1 MPFHP
6 VPSAAAEAAL
16 AGARPLSPWLD
27 DARRPAP
34 LPPLRGAARADLAV
48 VGGGYTGLWTA
59 LRAKERDPGRD
70 VLLLEGASTGWAAS
84 GRNGGFVSASLT
96 HGRSNGERHLPRE
109 VDRLDELGQENLD
122 AFEETVA
129 RYGWDCAWERTGSLT
144 LATEPHQ
151 VEELRGEEGFLD
163 TAAVQAEVHSPT
175 YLAGVWNR
183 RDTAL
188 VNPAQLVWELRRTCL
203 ELGVR
208 IVEGTPV
215 RRLSPTGPAVRLHTD
230 GGVVSAGAVAL
241 GTNAFPSLLKRYR
254 LHTVPVYDYVLM
266 TEPLTPE
273 QRRSVGW
280 ANRQGLD
287 DMNNQFHYYRLTAD
301 DRVLFGG
308 YDAIYHYG
316 RSLSAAHDQRTESF
330 RTLAAHFGQTFPQL
344 DGVRFTH
351 AWGGAIDTCTRFFPF
366 FGTAARGRIASVAGF
381 TGLGVGMTRFAADVL
396 LDLLGSESTERTELE
411 LVRSTPLPF
420 PPEPLAWAGITLTT
434 KALVR
439 ADRREGRRGPWLAA
453 LDAAG
458 VGFDS

>member
-6 VPSAAAEAAL
+6 VPTAAAEAAL
-16 AGARPLSPWLD
+16 QGARDVPFWLD
-27 DARRPAP
+27 DPRRPAP
-34 LPPLRGAARADLAV
+34 RPSLRGGARADLAV
-48 VGGGYTGLWTA
+48 VGGGFTGLWTA

-70 VLLLEGASTGWAAS
+70 VLLVEGATTGWAAS
-84 GRNGGFVSASLT
+84 GRNGGFVAASLT

-109 VDRLDELGQENLD
+109 VDRLEALGLENLD
-122 AFEETVA
+122 GIEATVA
-129 RYGWDCAWERTGSLT
+129 RYGWDCAWERTGALT
-144 LATEPHQ
+144 VATEPHQ
-151 VEELRGEEGFLD
+151 VEELRGGPGFLD
-163 TAAVQAEVHSPT
+163 AAAVRAEVDSPT
-175 YLAGVWNR
+175 YLAGAWSR
-183 RDTAL
+183 HDTAL
-188 VNPAQLVWELRRTCL
+188 VNPAHLVWELRRTCL

-215 RRLSPTGPAVRLHTD
+215 RRLSSDASAVRLHTD
-230 GGVVSAGAVAL
+230 GGVVSAASVAL
-241 GTNAFPSLLKRYR
+241 GTNVFPSLLKRYR
-254 LHTVPVYDYVLM
+254 LHTVPVYDYVLV
-266 TEPLTPE
+266 TEPLTAG
-273 QRRSVGW
+273 QRASIGW
-280 ANRQGLD
+280 AHRQGLD

-301 DRVLFGG
+301 DRILFGG

-316 RSLSAAHDQRTESF
+316 RSLSAAHDQRAASF

-366 FGTAARGRIASVAGF
+366 FGTAHRGRVASVAGF

-396 LDLLGSESTERTELE
+396 LDLLGGEATERTELE

-434 KALVR
+434 RALVR
-439 ADRREGRRGPWLAA
+439 ADRRQGRRGPWLAA